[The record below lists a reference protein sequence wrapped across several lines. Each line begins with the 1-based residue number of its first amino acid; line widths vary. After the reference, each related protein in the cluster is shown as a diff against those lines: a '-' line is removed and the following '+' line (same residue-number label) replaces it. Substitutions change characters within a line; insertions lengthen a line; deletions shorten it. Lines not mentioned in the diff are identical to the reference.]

1 MNEITLFLGKIIAP
15 YLFVSGVGF
24 LFSVNF
30 YEKLLKNSNK
40 SDPMTVNLS
49 GMVHFLIGIAI
60 VTNHFL
66 WNNILEIVV
75 TLLGFSFLIKGIT
88 LIAFPI
94 STLKSTKTSVKLLR
108 ISGIGFIVVS
118 LFLGYLSYF
127 A

>member
-15 YLFVSGVGF
+15 YLFVSGLGF
-24 LFSVNF
+24 LFSSKF
-30 YEKLLKNSNK
+30 YENLLKNSDK

-66 WNNILEIVV
+66 WNSILEIVV

-88 LIAFPI
+88 LIIFP
-94 STLKSTKTSVKLLR
+94 SLTLKSTKTSIRLLR
-108 ISGIGFIVVS
+108 ISGIGFVVVS
-118 LFLGYLSYF
+118 LYLGYMSYF